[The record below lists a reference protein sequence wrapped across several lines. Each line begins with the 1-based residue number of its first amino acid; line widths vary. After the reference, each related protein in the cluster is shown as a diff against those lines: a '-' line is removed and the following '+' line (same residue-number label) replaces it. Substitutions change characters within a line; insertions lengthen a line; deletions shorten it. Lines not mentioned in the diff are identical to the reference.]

1 MGAGAQFG
9 VLQAAYIYFFFL
21 SFSLVV
27 EIYSSFFLSFL
38 IAE

>member
-9 VLQAAYIYFFFL
+9 VLQAAYISFFFL

-27 EIYSSFFLSFL
+27 EIYPSFFLSFL